1 MAGQLNPVGVVDAI
15 LASEELRNGLFRA
28 VSSSERSVQQRRRNE
43 TVEEEVSAVFRGN
56 STGTPVSTVSSVS
69 NTPVS
74 NTPLLTSANRFNF
87 GETSRSQSYPI
98 FQMRRNY
105 SSQAPKR

>member
-15 LASEELRNGLFRA
+15 LATEELRNGLFRA

-43 TVEEEVSAVFRGN
+43 KVEEEVSAVFSGN
-56 STGTPVSTVSSVS
+56 STDTPVSTVSSVS

-87 GETSRSQSYPI
+87 GETSLSQSYPI